1 MKKKERN
8 RMTNK
13 INGERSMTHIRTPV
27 YIILSLT
34 KGKLKDI
41 QGKIS
46 TLEKIEVKA
55 LVRISYLCNVFSF
68 FKMYRNVKLL
78 RKFIAKFII

>member
-1 MKKKERN
+1 
-8 RMTNK
+8 MTNK
-13 INGERSMTHIRTPV
+13 INGERSMTRIHTAV
-27 YIILSLT
+27 YIILSLM

-78 RKFIAKFII
+78 RKFIAKFIILKFMIK

>member
-1 MKKKERN
+1 
-8 RMTNK
+8 MTNK
-13 INGERSMTHIRTPV
+13 INGERSMTHIHAPF
-27 YIILSLT
+27 YIILSLM

-55 LVRISYLCNVFSF
+55 LVQISYLCNVFSF
-68 FKMYRNVKLL
+68 FKIYRNVKLL